1 MKHKSKVIYALIVV
15 LLISI
20 TIAVT
25 LVLNKKYVNDKQY
38 ISLVGNDVENIDNI
52 DKTFTSS
59 FMDSDYLLSLL
70 ENDASKIIDE
80 KIVKLSQLVKKSSLV
95 MVNIGK
101 IDIKNNISFNGETLN
116 YDVDILQRKKEILF
130 NNIYRIIEKLL
141 GYNKNLTIELI
152 YLTWDEN
159 IKDDFINNIIEDI
172 NLKYKALNDKYA

>member
-25 LVLNKKYVNDKQY
+25 LVLNKKYVSDKQY
-38 ISLVGNDVENIDNI
+38 ISLVGNDVENIDNV

-80 KIVKLSQLVKKSSLV
+80 KIVKLSQLVKKSWLA
-95 MVNIGK
+95 K
-101 IDIKNNISFNGETLN
+101 
-116 YDVDILQRKKEILF
+116 
-130 NNIYRIIEKLL
+130 
-141 GYNKNLTIELI
+141 
-152 YLTWDEN
+152 
-159 IKDDFINNIIEDI
+159 
-172 NLKYKALNDKYA
+172 